1 MANNIAF
8 QAKGKT
14 TRLNVSNVANTVVI
28 LADNPSNQ
36 LRIHNGTAVEVFVHI
51 NTTGTENAA
60 VPVAGTPAYGW
71 VLHNNSTVVFT
82 VPGQATD
89 ANTCYVSAIVNT
101 GTANVFITPGEGL

>member
-36 LRIHNGTAVEVFVHI
+36 LRIHNGTAAEVFVHI
-51 NTTGTENAA
+51 STTGTENAA
-60 VPVAGTPAYGW
+60 VPVAGTPGYGW
-71 VLHNNSTVVFT
+71 ALHNNSTVVFT
-82 VPGQATD
+82 SPGQASN
-89 ANTCYVSAIVNT
+89 ANTCYVSAI
-101 GTANVFITPGEGL
+101 TASGNATVYITPGEGF